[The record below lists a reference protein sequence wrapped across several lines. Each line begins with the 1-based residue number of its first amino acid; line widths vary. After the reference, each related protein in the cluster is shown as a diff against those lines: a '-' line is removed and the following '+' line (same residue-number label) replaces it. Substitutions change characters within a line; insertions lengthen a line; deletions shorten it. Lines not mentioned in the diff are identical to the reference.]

1 MLISSFWLLGISDKT
16 VYFICFS
23 IVFSIENCCMGVLKR
38 NVLGPSLQHVLI
50 FGTLTPGI
58 YRITHVSDTL
68 IITRD
73 HEIKS
78 ARERGEK
85 VILDVNRL
93 PKEGSLQV

>member
-1 MLISSFWLLGISDKT
+1 M
-16 VYFICFS
+16 
-23 IVFSIENCCMGVLKR
+23 
-38 NVLGPSLQHVLI
+38 LI

-58 YRITHVSDTL
+58 YCITHVSDTL